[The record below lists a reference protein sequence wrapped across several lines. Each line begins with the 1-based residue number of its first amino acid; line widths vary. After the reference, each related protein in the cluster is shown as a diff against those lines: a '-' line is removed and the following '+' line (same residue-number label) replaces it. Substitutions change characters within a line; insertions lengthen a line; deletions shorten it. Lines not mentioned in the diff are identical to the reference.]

1 MPPPSLDPRR
11 MPILPLLALGI
22 ALLGVPAQDSR
33 ASAEL
38 FARPLADGRL
48 QAAIRVRIEPGWHLY
63 HDELGQP
70 DSVGKPTQVTFPDEG
85 VLEAQVRFPDPHR
98 LEQPGIG
105 EGGRDTWIWGH
116 EGEIVI
122 HALVR
127 VAEGT
132 AVSALQARLSG
143 LTCQDDGS
151 CIPWSAKPR
160 NGGAGPDALFAS
172 FPADLA
178 PASAATPAAPAQDGA
193 ADAASAEAPPDFSR
207 DKWDATLYLRREG
220 DRLRAAIRIRIAPRY
235 HLFHS
240 EKPNPKGIG
249 NPTKVTPS
257 GEGISWSEA
266 RFPEPKRY
274 DQSEIEEGAWM
285 LGHEGE
291 ITVHL
296 AGKVEPGAAAYDVEV
311 RIQGQVC
318 LDDGE
323 CVPFSAWLRP
333 TGPGPDAL
341 FEGFPADLAPPSIG
355 GGASDAPPPAAAGT
369 VAWDAVTYPE
379 YTVRERESE
388 RGLGMWLVFAF
399 IAGVILNVMPC
410 VLPVV
415 SIKILSFVQQAGES
429 RKRIFELGLAFSA
442 GILAIFLALAA
453 LAAFAGK
460 GWGSHFQSQE
470 FLVVMIA
477 IVFAFALSL
486 FDVFEIGVP
495 DQVGSLAAQ
504 RKEGL
509 GDAFFKGMMATVLA
523 TPCSGPFLGS
533 TLAWALTQPATVVFL
548 IFTFVGLGMAAPY
561 VLLTANPGFLKF
573 VPKPGQ
579 WMQTF
584 KHLMGFLLLGTV
596 IFLMVSLRQDL
607 HVFTVAFLVFVG
619 LACWIWGRYATFD
632 QSRLRRLGTV
642 ATVLFVLSLGAQAS
656 FVTLRNFFAG
666 PGEGEGHLVWEDFDP
681 VKLQRYHD
689 EGRSV
694 FLDFTADWC
703 LTCKTNEKLVYE
715 SEEVVARLKAKNVV
729 AMRADETEEDAK
741 TEAIERLRVSLGAQ
755 SIPFMAVFPGDD
767 WRNVHTA
774 KDLVTRSQFLGI
786 LDQLP

>member
-1 MPPPSLDPRR
+1 
-11 MPILPLLALGI
+11 MPILPLFALSL
-22 ALLGVPAQDSR
+22 ALLGSPAQDSR
-33 ASAEL
+33 AAAEL
-38 FARPLADGRL
+38 FVRPLDGGHLR
-48 QAAIRVRIEPGWHLY
+48 AAIRVRIDPGWHLY

-70 DSVGKPTQVTFPDEG
+70 DSVGKPTQVTFPDQG
-85 VLEAQVRFPDPHR
+85 VLETLVRFPQPHR
-98 LEQPGIG
+98 YEQPGIG
-105 EGGRDTWIWGH
+105 ERGRDTWIWGH

-122 HALVR
+122 HALLR
-127 VAEGT
+127 AAEG
-132 AVSALQARLSG
+132 ADVASLQARLSG

-151 CIPWSAKPR
+151 CIPWSARPR
-160 NGGAGPDALFAS
+160 NGGAGPDALFAD
-172 FPADLA
+172 FPASLV
-178 PASAATPAAPAQDGA
+178 PAATTTAV
-193 ADAASAEAPPDFSR
+193 SAEPAEEAPDFLR
-207 DKWDATLYLRREG
+207 DKAFAKLYLRRDG
-220 DRLRAAIRIRIAPRY
+220 DLLRGAIRIQIAPRY
-235 HLFHS
+235 HLYHS
-240 EKPNPKGIG
+240 DKGNPKGIG
-249 NPTKVTPS
+249 TPTKVTPS
-257 GEGISWSEA
+257 GAGITWSEA

-274 DQSEIEEGAWM
+274 DQSAIEEGAWI

-296 AGKVEPGAAAYDVEV
+296 AGAVAAGAAADDVEV
-311 RIQGQVC
+311 RLSGLTC

-323 CVPFSAWLRP
+323 CVPWSARLKP
-333 TGPGPDAL
+333 AGPGPDAY
-341 FEGFPADLAPPSIG
+341 FEGFPSDLAPITEGSAPSDGAGAVVVAEAG
-355 GGASDAPPPAAAGT
+355 GEIDWAA
-369 VAWDAVTYPE
+369 VDFPQYS
-379 YTVRERESE
+379 VRDQPSE
-388 RGLGMWLVFAF
+388 RGLGMWLLFAF

-429 RKRIFELGLAFSA
+429 RARIFQLGLAFSA
-442 GILAIFLALAA
+442 GILAVFLALAA
-453 LAAFAGK
+453 AAAFAGK
-460 GWGSHFQSQE
+460 GWGEQFQSQQ

-477 IVFAFALSL
+477 IVFGFSLSL

-533 TLAWALTQPATVVFL
+533 TLAWALTQPSTVVFL

-573 VPKPGQ
+573 VPKPGK

-607 HVFTVAFLVFVG
+607 HVYTVAFLVFVG

-632 QSRLRRLGTV
+632 QNRLRRLGTV
-642 ATVLFVLSLGAQAS
+642 ATVLLVLSLGAQAS

-666 PGEGEGHLVWEDFDP
+666 PGEGAGHLMWEDFDP
-681 VKLQRYHD
+681 IKLQRYHD

-715 SEEVVARLKAKNVV
+715 SDEVVAKLKAKNVV
-729 AMRADETEEDAK
+729 AMRADETEENAK
-741 TEAIERLRVSLGAQ
+741 TDAIKRLRISLGAQ

-786 LDQLP
+786 LEQLP

>member
-1 MPPPSLDPRR
+1 MPT
-11 MPILPLLALGI
+11 LPLLALGL
-22 ALLGVPAQDSR
+22 ALLGPPVQDSR
-33 ASAEL
+33 AAAEL
-38 FARPLADGRL
+38 FVRPIEGSQKAR
-48 QAAIRVRIEPGWHLY
+48 AAIRVRIDPGWHLY

-70 DSVGKPTQVTFPDEG
+70 DSVGRPTVVTFPEES
-85 VLEAQVRFPDPHR
+85 VVAARVRFPEPHR

-122 HALVR
+122 LAGLDLADGAALD
-127 VAEGT
+127 G
-132 AVSALQARLSG
+132 LQARLKG

-151 CIPWSAKPR
+151 CIPWSARPR
-160 NGGAGPDALFAS
+160 NAGAGPAALFAN
-172 FPADLA
+172 FPDDLLE
-178 PASAATPAAPAQDGA
+178 SPAAVEEP
-193 ADAASAEAPPDFSR
+193 PPDFSD
-207 DKWDATLYLRREG
+207 DKADSLLYVRRQG
-220 DRLRAAIRIRIAPRY
+220 DVLRAVLRIRIAPRY
-235 HLFHS
+235 HLYHT
-240 EKPNPKGIG
+240 ELGNPKAIG
-249 NPTKVTPS
+249 KPTKVTVS
-257 GEGISWSEA
+257 SEGVSWSEA
-266 RFPEPKRY
+266 RFPEPERF
-274 DQSEIEEGAWM
+274 DQSAIEPGAWI
-285 LGHEGE
+285 LGHEGDL
-291 ITVHL
+291 TVHL
-296 AGKVEPGAAAYDVEV
+296 AGRADEGAQADEVSV
-311 RIQGQVC
+311 RISGLTC

-323 CVPFSAWLRP
+323 CVPYSTTLEPR
-333 TGPGPDAL
+333 GEGPDAL
-341 FEGFPADLAPPSIG
+341 FEDFPEDLAPAGAETPAG
-355 GGASDAPPPAAAGT
+355 GSDTTAHEGTPAVTAAG
-369 VAWDAVTYPE
+369 AIDWEAVTYPD
-379 YTVRERESE
+379 YQVRERPSN

-415 SIKILSFVQQAGES
+415 SIKVLSFVQQAGES
-429 RKRIFELGLAFSA
+429 RARILQLGTAFSA
-442 GILAIFLALAA
+442 GILVVFLGLAA
-453 LAAFAGK
+453 AAAFFGK
-460 GWGSHFQSQE
+460 GWGEQFQSQE

-477 IVFAFALSL
+477 IVFGFSLSL

-504 RKEGL
+504 RREGVS
-509 GDAFFKGMMATVLA
+509 DAFFKGMMATVLA

-561 VLLTANPGFLKF
+561 VVLTANPGLLKF
-573 VPKPGQ
+573 VPRPGA

-607 HVFTVAFLVFVG
+607 HVYTVAFLVFVG

-642 ATVLFVLSLGAQAS
+642 ATVLVVLAVGAQAS

-666 PGEGEGHLVWEDFDP
+666 PGEGQGSLAWEDFDP
-681 VKLQRYHD
+681 VKLQRYHA

-715 SEEVVARLKAKNVV
+715 SDEVVARLKAKNVV
-729 AMRADETEEDAK
+729 AMRADETDEDA
-741 TEAIERLRVSLGAQ
+741 ESAAIKRLRVSLGAQ

-767 WRNVHTA
+767 WQNVFTA
-774 KDLVTRSQFLGI
+774 KDLVTRGQFLGI

>member
-1 MPPPSLDPRR
+1 
-11 MPILPLLALGI
+11 MPILQILSLAL
-22 ALLGVPAQDSR
+22 ALVAAPVQESR
-33 ASAEL
+33 AAAEL
-38 FARPLADGRL
+38 FVRPVEGTQ
-48 QAAIRVRIEPGWHLY
+48 QAMAAFRVRIDPGWHLY

-70 DSVGKPTQVTFPDEG
+70 DSVGKPTVVTFPEESVSG
-85 VLEAQVRFPDPHR
+85 ARVRFPEPHR
-98 LEQPGIG
+98 FEQPGIG

-122 HALVR
+122 LAGIDLV
-127 VAEGT
+127 EGADT
-132 AVSALQARLSG
+132 SALQARLRG

-151 CIPWSAKPR
+151 CIPWSARPKSA
-160 NGGAGPDALFAS
+160 GAGPDALFAN
-172 FPADLA
+172 FPADLLEA
-178 PASAATPAAPAQDGA
+178 PV
-193 ADAASAEAPPDFSR
+193 AEEEPPPDFGY
-207 DKWDATLYLRREG
+207 DKADTLLYVRREG
-220 DRLRAAIRIRIAPRY
+220 DLLRAVLRIRIAPRY
-235 HLFHS
+235 HLYHT
-240 EKPNPKGIG
+240 ELGHPKATGQ
-249 NPTKVTPS
+249 PTVVTPS
-257 GEGISWSEA
+257 GTGVTWSEA
-266 RFPEPKRY
+266 RFPEPERF
-274 DQSEIEEGAWM
+274 DQSMIEPGAWI
-285 LGHEGE
+285 LGHEGDL
-291 ITVHL
+291 TVHL
-296 AGKVEPGAAAYDVEV
+296 VGRVAEGAAADDVKV
-311 RIQGQVC
+311 AIRGLTC

-323 CVPFSAWLRP
+323 CVPYSATLEP
-333 TGPGPDAL
+333 LGAGPDAL
-341 FEGFPADLAPPSIG
+341 FEGFPSDLVPGAGGQETPETGAAPTDPAPTA
-355 GGASDAPPPAAAGT
+355 GAATVDWDEVSYPA
-369 VAWDAVTYPE
+369 YR
-379 YTVRERESE
+379 VRERESE
-388 RGLGMWLVFAF
+388 RGLGMWLLFAF

-429 RKRIFELGLAFSA
+429 RARIFQLGLAFSA
-442 GILAIFLALAA
+442 GILVVFLGLAA
-453 LAAFAGK
+453 AAAFAGK
-460 GWGSHFQSQE
+460 GWGEQFQSQE

-477 IVFAFALSL
+477 IVFGFSLSL

-495 DQVGSLAAQ
+495 DQVGSMAAQ
-504 RKEGL
+504 RREGL

-533 TLAWALTQPATVVFL
+533 TLAWALTQPSTVVFL

-561 VLLTANPGFLKF
+561 VLLTANPGFLKY

-596 IFLMVSLRQDL
+596 IFLMISLRQDL
-607 HVFTVAFLVFVG
+607 HVYTVAFLVFVG

-632 QSRLRRLGTV
+632 QSKLRRMGTV
-642 ATVLFVLSLGAQAS
+642 AVVLAVLAVGAQAS

-681 VKLQRYHD
+681 VQLQRYHD

-715 SEEVVARLKAKNVV
+715 SDEVVARLAAKNVV
-729 AMRADETEEDAK
+729 AMRADETDDSPK
-741 TEAIERLRVSLGAQ
+741 TEAIKRLRVSLGAQ

-767 WRNVHTA
+767 WENVHTA
-774 KDLVTRSQFLGI
+774 KDLVTRGQFLAI

>member
-1 MPPPSLDPRR
+1 MLQLF
-11 MPILPLLALGI
+11 ILGLALLT
-22 ALLGVPAQDSR
+22 APVQESR
-33 ASAEL
+33 ATAEL
-38 FARPLADGRL
+38 YVRPVEGTQQAK
-48 QAAIRVRIEPGWHLY
+48 AAIRVRIDPGWHLY
-63 HDELGQP
+63 HDVLGQP
-70 DSVGKPTQVTFPDEG
+70 DSVGKPTVVTFPEESVGD
-85 VLEAQVRFPDPHR
+85 ARVRFPEPHR
-98 LEQPGIG
+98 FEQPGIG

-122 HALVR
+122 LAGLDLVDG
-127 VAEGT
+127 ADL
-132 AVSALQARLSG
+132 SKLQIRLKG

-151 CIPWSAKPR
+151 CIPWSARPR
-160 NGGAGPDALFAS
+160 SQGAGPDALFAN
-172 FPADLA
+172 FPDALLESPAEEELPAPVFDSAKADSL
-178 PASAATPAAPAQDGA
+178 
-193 ADAASAEAPPDFSR
+193 
-207 DKWDATLYLRREG
+207 LYVRREG
-220 DRLRAAIRIRIAPRY
+220 DVLRAALHIRIAPRY
-235 HLFHS
+235 HLYHT
-240 EKPNPKGIG
+240 ELGNPKAIG
-249 NPTKVTPS
+249 KPTVVTPT
-257 GEGISWSEA
+257 GTGVMWSEA

-274 DQSEIEEGAWM
+274 DQSEIEPGAWI
-285 LGHEGE
+285 LGHEGDV
-291 ITVHL
+291 TVYL
-296 AGKVEPGAAAYDVEV
+296 AGRVAADANSDAVTVKVSGLT
-311 RIQGQVC
+311 C

-323 CVPFSAWLRP
+323 CVPYSATLEP
-333 TGPGPDAL
+333 LGEGPDAL
-341 FEGFPADLAPPSIG
+341 FEDFPAGLVPGGDRSAA
-355 GGASDAPPPAAAGT
+355 GGAATNASGTGATATPAAAA
-369 VAWDAVTYPE
+369 VDWDTVTYPD
-379 YTVRERESE
+379 YQVRERPSD
-388 RGLGMWLVFAF
+388 RGLGMWLLFAF

-429 RKRIFELGLAFSA
+429 RARIFQLGLAFSA
-442 GILAIFLALAA
+442 GILAVFLGLAA
-453 LAAFAGK
+453 AAAFAGK
-460 GWGSHFQSQE
+460 GWGEQFQSQQ

-477 IVFAFALSL
+477 IVFGFSLSL

-504 RKEGL
+504 RREGM

-561 VLLTANPGFLKF
+561 VVLTANPGFLKF

-596 IFLMVSLRQDL
+596 IFLMISLRQDL
-607 HVFTVAFLVFVG
+607 HVYAVAFLVFVG

-642 ATVLFVLSLGAQAS
+642 ATVLVVLAVGAQAS

-666 PGEGEGHLVWEDFDP
+666 PGEGAGHLVWEDFDP

-715 SEEVVARLKAKNVV
+715 SDEVVARLAAKNVV
-729 AMRADETEEDAK
+729 AMRADETDDDPK
-741 TEAIERLRVSLGAQ
+741 TEAIKRLRIRLGAQ

-767 WRNVHTA
+767 WRNVHTL
-774 KDLVTRSQFLGI
+774 KDLVTRGQFLGI

>member
-1 MPPPSLDPRR
+1 
-11 MPILPLLALGI
+11 MPILPLLALGL
-22 ALLGVPAQDSR
+22 ALLGAPAQDSR
-33 ASAEL
+33 AAAE
-38 FARPLADGRL
+38 FAVRPLEGPWHR
-48 QAAIRVRIEPGWHLY
+48 AAIRVQIDPGWHLY

-70 DSVGKPTQVTFPDEG
+70 DSAGKPTKVTFPEES
-85 VLEAQVRFPDPHR
+85 VLEAQVRFPEPHR
-98 LEQPGIG
+98 FEQPGVG
-105 EGGRDTWIWGH
+105 EKGRDTWIWGH

-122 HALVR
+122 HALLR

-132 AVSALQARLSG
+132 DVDSLQARLSG

-160 NGGAGPDALFAS
+160 NGGAGSDALFAS
-172 FPADLA
+172 FPTDLVPA
-178 PASAATPAAPAQDGA
+178 REQASAATTAPAD
-193 ADAASAEAPPDFSR
+193 APPDFTN
-207 DKWDATLYLRREG
+207 DKAVAALYLRREG
-220 DRLRAAIRIRIAPRY
+220 ERLRAAIRIQIAPHY

-249 NPTKVTPS
+249 FPTVVTPS
-257 GEGISWSEA
+257 GAGITWSAA
-266 RFPEPKRY
+266 RFPEPVRY
-274 DQSEIEEGAWM
+274 DQSVIEPGAWM

-291 ITVHL
+291 ITVYL
-296 AGKVEPGAAAYDVEV
+296 AGEAAAGAAADDVEV
-311 RIQGQVC
+311 RIRGQVC

-323 CVPFSAWLRP
+323 CLLYTARLEPA
-333 TGPGPDAL
+333 GPGPDAL
-341 FEGFPADLAPPSIG
+341 FEGFPSDLAPGAEAPADGGSANEG
-355 GGASDAPPPAAAGT
+355 PANGGAAAVGT
-369 VAWDAVTYPE
+369 TAVDWEAVTYPE
-379 YTVRERESE
+379 YAVRDQPSE

-415 SIKILSFVQQAGES
+415 SIKVLSFVQQAGES
-429 RKRIFELGLAFSA
+429 RRRIFELGLAFSA
-442 GILAIFLALAA
+442 GILAVFLALAA

-477 IVFAFALSL
+477 IVFGFSLSL

-504 RKEGL
+504 RKEGV

-533 TLAWALTQPATVVFL
+533 TLAWALTQPSTVVFL

-561 VLLTANPGFLKF
+561 VLLTAKPGFLKF
-573 VPKPGQ
+573 VPKPGR

-607 HVFTVAFLVFVG
+607 HVYTVAFLVFVG

-642 ATVLFVLSLGAQAS
+642 ATVLLVLSLGAQAS

-666 PGEGEGHLVWEDFDP
+666 PGEGAGHLVWEDFDP

-694 FLDFTADWC
+694 FVDFTADWC

-715 SEEVVARLKAKNVV
+715 SEEAVAALAARNVV
-729 AMRADETEEDAK
+729 AMRADETDDSPK
-741 TEAIERLRVSLGAQ
+741 TEAIARLRESLGAR

-767 WRNVHTA
+767 WRHPFTL
-774 KDLVTRSQFLGI
+774 KDLVTRAQFLGI
-786 LDQLP
+786 LEQLP